1 MNELI
6 DKLLQPLSGDKA
18 CGPDLSDK
26 PELEELETLLK
37 GKPEIEMGSVKKPA
51 EPPVWGELQAKSIEF
66 LTRSKDLRVAVMLCC
81 AMLNTNGLAGLR
93 DGLQLVRGLLEKF
106 WGALYP
112 LLDPADNND
121 PAQRLNLLRGLTQDR
136 GSFGTGWLTI
146 LDYLYTAPIC
156 QPKGAPPITFDLLQ
170 AAKKKVAAGESTP
183 VPAPDPAKLAAALR
197 DGGGERVVGHHQAL
211 QASLDA
217 LRGIDQFLT
226 ATLGAS
232 NTISFDA
239 LEKALQEML
248 SGLQPYLPGAATEAG
263 AVPGPA
269 GATGDLTGA
278 SPIGVPISG
287 SIRSREDVVSALDSI
302 CKYYDQAEPGSPV
315 PFLLRRA
322 QKLATMNFLQA
333 MKELNLAT
341 IDNLRPSMGS
351 TVDGEAAAT

>member
-1 MNELI
+1 MINLEELLKPTK
-6 DKLLQPLSGDKA
+6 DNPP
-18 CGPDLSDK
+18 CGPDLSND
-26 PELEELETLLK
+26 PRFEALETIFK
-37 GKPEIEMGSVKKPA
+37 GKPEVEVGAIQRPA
-51 EPPVWGELQAKSIEF
+51 EPPDWGELEKASTRF
-66 LTRSKDLRVAVMLCC
+66 LGESKHLRVAIMLCC
-81 AMLNTNGLAGLR
+81 ALLKTGGVAGFR
-93 DGLQLVRGLLEKF
+93 DGLQVLRGLLEQY
-106 WGALYP
+106 WAALYP
-112 LLDPADNND
+112 LLDPEDNND
-121 PAQRLNLLRGLTQDR
+121 PTQRLNLLRGLTQDR

-197 DGGGERVVGHHQAL
+197 DGGGERVVAHHQAL

-217 LRGIDQFLT
+217 VRGIDQFLT